1 MLCNEI
7 ISSWAIIHDLNELS
21 NAIGH
26 LAIYGIDVPEILV
39 KYALAWISADED
51 VRLSVSCVN
60 ETYAN
65 VYLRRVSNGKLIR
78 RAKIVRRAK

>member
-21 NAIGH
+21 NAIDH
-26 LAIYGIDVPEILV
+26 LAIYGIDVPEIFV
-39 KYALAWISADED
+39 KYALAWIATDED

>member
-21 NAIGH
+21 NAIDH
-26 LAIYGIDVPEILV
+26 
-39 KYALAWISADED
+39 
-51 VRLSVSCVN
+51 
-60 ETYAN
+60 TYAN